1 MKKRILAMLL
11 VITAVLSVSVSADN
25 YVTPKK
31 IDPMNNELFEIV
43 GEVSEEEYFEVE
55 YSIYTDSGALN
66 IESPYYHQYQGLRD
80 TEKFPYNDGIKR
92 DYYTYTETFQSM
104 DADGTITDETREY
117 SVSGLYD
124 MNGNCIY
131 TNPDLEISA
140 MSGSY
145 VYNLGYIVHTLVNWT
160 DGGNMLI
167 NKIFQNTVTNEEYEF
182 FVSECTELLNDGTFY
197 FKYNEKYYKAKLK
210 KPAIVTVF
218 LDGKKIYFDQ
228 IPVIEN
234 GRTLVPVRAI
244 FEAIGA
250 TIAWDGETQTVT
262 ATKDDIKISLTV
274 NEKTATKNG
283 EEITLEVPAKIISGR
298 TLVPVRF
305 VADCFGVNVD
315 WDSVMK
321 KVILNN

>member
-11 VITAVLSVSVSADN
+11 VITAVLSVSASADN
-25 YVTPKK
+25 YDKVKE

-55 YSIYTDSGALN
+55 YSVYTDSGALN
-66 IESPYYHQYQGLRD
+66 TQSPYYHLYQGLRD

-92 DYYTYTETFQSM
+92 DYYTYTETFELM
-104 DADGTITDETREY
+104 DVDGTITEETRDY
-117 SVSGLYD
+117 RVSGLYD

-131 TNPDLEISA
+131 TDPVLETSA

-160 DGGNMLI
+160 ADGNMLV
-167 NKIFQNTVTNEEYEF
+167 NKIFQNTVINEKYEF

-197 FKYNEKYYKAKLK
+197 FKYNEKYYKAQLK

-250 TIAWDGETQTVT
+250 TIDWNGETQTVT

-305 VADCFGVNVD
+305 VADCFGVKVD

-321 KVILNN
+321 KVLLNK

>member
-1 MKKRILAMLL
+1 MKKRILAILL
-11 VITAVLSVSVSADN
+11 VITSLLSLGVCADN
-25 YVTPKK
+25 YDTAKK

-43 GEVSEEEYFEVE
+43 GEVSEEEYYDVE
-55 YSIYTDSGALN
+55 YSIYTDSGTLN
-66 IESPYYHQYQGLRD
+66 TESPYYYLYQGLRD

-104 DADGTITDETREY
+104 DAEGTITEETRDY
-117 SVSGLYD
+117 RVSGLYD

-131 TNPDLEISA
+131 TDPVLETSA

-145 VYNLGYIVHTLVNWT
+145 VYNLGYIVHTLVNWQD
-160 DGGNMLI
+160 DGSMLV
-167 NKIFQNTVTNEEYEF
+167 NKRFHNTVTNEQYEF
-182 FVSECTELLNDGTFY
+182 FVSECTELLNDGSFY
-197 FKYNEKYYKAKLK
+197 FKYNEKYYKAMLK

-218 LDGKKIYFDQ
+218 LDGRKIYFDQ
-228 IPVIEN
+228 TPVIEN

-250 TIAWDGETQTVT
+250 TIVWDGETKTVT

-274 NEKTATKNG
+274 NKKTATKNG

-305 VADCFGVNVD
+305 VADCFGVKVD

-321 KVILNN
+321 KVLLNK